1 MKRTIKKDDWNTD
14 DIGWAHKK
22 AAIALT
28 TALGW
33 LQKYDKKT
41 ALSMIRKHRRFHT
54 LEAQA
59 GLKRTI
65 ARES

>member
-1 MKRTIKKDDWNTD
+1 MKRPIKKDDWNTD

-28 TALGW
+28 TALEW
-33 LQKYDKKT
+33 LRNNPQD
-41 ALSMIRKHRRFHT
+41 AAVNMIIGLRRYHAR
-54 LEAQA
+54 EAQDA
-59 GLKRTI
+59 AKRTV

>member
-1 MKRTIKKDDWNTD
+1 MKRPIKKDDWNTD

-28 TALGW
+28 RALGW